1 MNDPKGA
8 ADAEFAA
15 MHTVYGV
22 LKPLDDDARRRI
34 VNYVVARLE
43 IDGRAMPAS
52 GGNQNV
58 PAAPASDEAV
68 LQSEKAAAPKYGS
81 FAELFDAAKPK
92 SSAEKALVAGYWLQ
106 VCQNA
111 DSFDGFSANKEL
123 KNLGQGLPNVT
134 NAIEALKTQQPAL
147 ALQLKKSGTSQQARK
162 TYKLTVAGIKAVEAM
177 THG

>member
-1 MNDPKGA
+1 MNDQKGA

-15 MHTVYGV
+15 MHTVYSV
-22 LKPLDDDARRRI
+22 LEPLDDDARRRI

-43 IDGRAMPAS
+43 IDGQATPAS
-52 GGNQNV
+52 GGNQNI
-58 PAAPASDEAV
+58 AEAPASDDAA
-68 LQSEKAAAPKYGS
+68 LLNEKAAAPKCGS
-81 FAELFDAAKPK
+81 FAELFDAASPK
-92 SSAEKALVAGYWLQ
+92 SSADKALVAGYWLQ

-123 KNLGQGLPNVT
+123 KNLGQGLPNIT

-162 TYKLTVAGIKAVEAM
+162 TYKLTIAGIKAVDAM
-177 THG
+177 PRG